1 MTRLYAHTVFV
12 AFLAVLTAEAARS
25 EPAPWNDAKDRWLR
39 GVVQSDADVAIGRV
53 EP

>member
-1 MTRLYAHTVFV
+1 MARLYAFALFSAV
-12 AFLAVLTAEAARS
+12 LALLTAEAARA

-39 GVVQSDADVAIGRV
+39 GIVQPEPDAAIVRA